1 MSVLAVEAPES
12 FVDRVDRLLER
23 VDYRRADS
31 TEERTA
37 IFRLRHE
44 AYLREGAI
52 APRLS
57 GEFSDPFDDN
67 ENTWIFGVYVDG
79 ELASSIRLNI
89 TLPEESSFPTLD
101 VFPDVLGAAVH
112 AGKCFVDP
120 TRFVADRAA
129 SRRYP
134 ELPYVTVRLP
144 WMASEYFKADFL
156 LAAVRPEHQ
165 AFYKRLLGHQVVC
178 EPRPYPNL
186 QKPISLMSLDYAS
199 ARERVHRRYPFFR
212 STYFER
218 RMLFERGLDLAQRTR
233 RDLSSRRE
241 LGFDAPRYL
250 IGRGALMPSGV
261 GPTPGRSGLDAA
273 PLAPHRRPA

>member
-1 MSVLAVEAPES
+1 MSVLAAQAPGS
-12 FVDRVDRLLER
+12 FIDRVDRLLER

-31 TEERTA
+31 QEERSA

-52 APRLS
+52 VPRLS
-57 GEFSDPFDDN
+57 GEFTDPFDDE
-67 ENTWIFGVYVDG
+67 ENAWIFGVFVDG

-89 TLPEESSFPTLD
+89 TVPGASRFPTLD
-101 VFPDVLGAAVH
+101 VFPDALSRDVV

-120 TRFVADRAA
+120 TRFVADRVA

-165 AFYKRLLGHQVVC
+165 AFYKRLLGHEVVC
-178 EPRPYPNL
+178 EPRPYPSL
-186 QKPISLMSLDYAS
+186 QKPISLMSLDYRAG
-199 ARERVHRRYPFFR
+199 RERVLRRYPFFR
-212 STYFER
+212 STYFEQ
-218 RMLFERGLDLAQRTR
+218 RMLFERGSIAVPQR
-233 RDLSSRRE
+233 S
-241 LGFDAPRYL
+241 
-250 IGRGALMPSGV
+250 
-261 GPTPGRSGLDAA
+261 AA
-273 PLAPHRRPA
+273 